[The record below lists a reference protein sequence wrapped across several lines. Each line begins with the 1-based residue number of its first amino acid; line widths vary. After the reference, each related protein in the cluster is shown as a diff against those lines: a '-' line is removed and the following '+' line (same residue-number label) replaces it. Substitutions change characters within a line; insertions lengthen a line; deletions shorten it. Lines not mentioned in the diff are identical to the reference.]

1 MNDIFMEPSAFSH
14 RAQAKWDRPVVWKA
28 ERVEELQVRQST
40 STLERSLHSK
50 VTDRVHFHWKV
61 NLLEPLDCAGTAVFA
76 FHGVRPDARASVV
89 TAATKQA
96 RGANVAEASNRGHFY
111 VWAPKKGCQSS
122 FAVSCS

>member
-1 MNDIFMEPSAFSH
+1 M
-14 RAQAKWDRPVVWKA
+14 WKA
-28 ERVEELQVRQST
+28 VKVVEMQVRQST

-50 VTDRVHFHWKV
+50 DTDRVHFHWKV
-61 NLLEPLDCAGTAVFA
+61 NLLDPLDCAGTAVFA

-111 VWAPKKGCQSS
+111 VWAPILGVPNPVSLFLRQGSRLKGCDLISDIC
-122 FAVSCS
+122 VSAPV